1 MLAAQQPGAPA
12 ALPDARVQRP
22 MPLER
27 QASQLAVPPQAAA
40 EPQESPAAQLHSE
53 PQAQVQLVSAVQQ
66 VSLRA
71 LRPVA
76 APQVAPAAQPQL
88 PSFV

>member
-12 ALPDARVQRP
+12 ALPDARVQPP

-40 EPQESPAAQLHSE
+40 EPQESPASQPHS
-53 PQAQVQLVSAVQQ
+53 QS
-66 VSLRA
+66 
-71 LRPVA
+71 
-76 APQVAPAAQPQL
+76 
-88 PSFV
+88 